1 MEQRANFLA
10 LCLLDAMEDEDPKMI
25 EDVLNKYDV
34 NPNIII
40 QDRGISPI
48 HYSCG
53 MPNIQLAEKTT
64 AQLLE
69 RGANPN
75 VCSEDNMTPM
85 HVAAIH
91 GRASIVKMLLKKGG
105 KLDVLDVDRKTP
117 ILYAIHECHF
127 DVVKVMQDHIFE
139 QKYQKKTQDLSTNK
153 PDTPKILKN
162 NHLSINQMESK
173 KFTPNRINYNY
184 DVTSPYYINITHRR
198 KPDPCTCCTPK
209 INDEEDTLDNNTTS
223 NDTPPPTQNIFA
235 LTKENIKEL
244 SKDLSEE
251 TNTSPKSL
259 INAWREKVQRAKS
272 KQSILE
278 KFNDIDSLLSGIMEN
293 EELDFTNTLLD
304 LNKENETNEE
314 ETLQQKQ
321 KKSFLNTSFGR
332 IVKTIEEVPTE
343 IEDSF
348 YTVPDV
354 VGGGGEPAEPQAQ
367 STQMNE
373 TNFIKS
379 PRNTEYIVQMTEAYV
394 HTDDENGLVFYETKL
409 LNNQINR
416 DSPKKNIP
424 NNQVHDESVTS
435 VSTNL
440 TVPLDYETEA
450 LRAELTH
457 FGDPPGP
464 ITKST
469 KKLYIK
475 RLTKYKRNTSQMKA
489 QFNVN
494 EENKTKFSVELDRT
508 IRREEIFE
516 RITEYRTFEQELVAY
531 FQNNPN
537 TKRLREGHLKQS
549 FIYMLIDPR
558 ISNNLPGESSFLTK
572 FEVWKRFLMSIFYVG
587 KGKTSRPYSHL
598 YDAMKKY
605 SRLHGTNQTKG
616 NGLKTISIE
625 SFKSPTNKS
634 YDSKKLDKILD
645 IWSNGKGVVCLHVF
659 HNILPAEA
667 YTREAAIIDALSL
680 QHLTNMKRGDYY
692 GPAQSWTMRAKK
704 CLGVGLLH
712 KAMQIYVAEGESQ
725 LSPSDLI

>member
-10 LCLLDAMEDEDPKMI
+10 LCLLDALEDEDPKMI
-25 EDVLNKYDV
+25 EDVLNKYDI
-34 NPNIII
+34 NPNIVI
-40 QDRGISPI
+40 QDRGISPL

-53 MPNIQLAEKTT
+53 MPNINLAEKIT

-69 RGANPN
+69 RGGDPN
-75 VCSEDNMTPM
+75 VCSEDNMTPV

-91 GRASIVKMLLKKGG
+91 GRPNIIKMLLKKGG
-105 KLDVLDVDRKTP
+105 KLDIFDVDRKTP

-139 QKYQKKTQDLSTNK
+139 QKFQKKTQEVSKSN
-153 PDTPKILKN
+153 TPTKQLKN
-162 NHLSINQMESK
+162 IHLSVNQMESK

-198 KPDPCTCCTPK
+198 KPDPCQCCPPK
-209 INDEEDTLDNNTTS
+209 TTNKNEENTAK
-223 NDTPPPTQNIFA
+223 NIFA

-244 SKDLSEE
+244 SKDLSTEL
-251 TNTSPKSL
+251 NTSPVSL

-272 KQSILE
+272 KLSILE
-278 KFNDIDSLLSGIMEN
+278 KFNDIDSLLSGIMDN

-304 LNKENETNEE
+304 PNKDDEINED
-314 ETLQQKQ
+314 ETMQQKQ
-321 KKSFLNTSFGR
+321 KSFNNTSFSQ

-348 YTVPDV
+348 YTVPDSF
-354 VGGGGEPAEPQAQ
+354 PTDNPQAQ
-367 STQMNE
+367 STQLNE
-373 TNFIKS
+373 SNFIRS
-379 PRNTEYIVQMTEAYV
+379 PKNPEYIVQMTEAYV

-416 DSPKKNIP
+416 DSPKKKIE
-424 NNQVHDESVTS
+424 NNQSHDESAIS
-435 VSTNL
+435 LSTNL

-450 LRAELTH
+450 LRAELTN

-489 QFNVN
+489 QFNAI

-508 IRREEIFE
+508 VRREEIFE
-516 RITEYRTFEQELVAY
+516 RISEYRSFENELVTY

-572 FEVWKRFLMSIFYVG
+572 FEVWQRFLRSIFYVG

-598 YDAMKKY
+598 YEAMKKF
-605 SRLHGTNQTKG
+605 SRLHSVGQNKGT
-616 NGLKTISIE
+616 GLKSIAIE
-625 SFKSPTNKS
+625 SLKSPTKQS
-634 YDSKKLDKILD
+634 FDSKKLDKILD

-680 QHLTNMKRGDYY
+680 QHLTNIKRGDYY

-704 CLGVGLLH
+704 CLGVALLH

>member
-25 EDVLNKYDV
+25 EDVLSKYDV

-64 AQLLE
+64 AMLLE
-69 RGANPN
+69 RGADPN
-75 VCSEDNMTPM
+75 VCSEDNMTPV

-91 GRASIVKMLLKKGG
+91 GRANIIKMLLKKGG

-127 DVVKVMQDHIFE
+127 DVVKVMQDFIFE
-139 QKYQKKTQDLSTNK
+139 QKYQKKTQELSK
-153 PDTPKILKN
+153 PDTPRPLKN
-162 NHLSINQMESK
+162 NHLSISQMENK

-198 KPDPCTCCTPK
+198 KKDPCSCCTPT
-209 INDEEDTLDNNTTS
+209 NDNNDDEDTLDYNKTS
-223 NDTPPPTQNIFA
+223 KDSPQNIFA
-235 LTKENIKEL
+235 LTKENIQEL
-244 SKDLSEE
+244 SKDLSTEP
-251 TNTSPKSL
+251 NTSPVSL
-259 INAWREKVQRAKS
+259 IQAWREKVQRAKS
-272 KQSILE
+272 KLSIIE
-278 KFNDIDSLLSGIMEN
+278 KFNDIDSLLSGIMDN
-293 EELDFTNTLLD
+293 EELDFTNTLLN
-304 LNKENETNEE
+304 LNQEE
-314 ETLQQKQ
+314 EVDEEQTLQQKP
-321 KKSFLNTSFGR
+321 KSFNNTSFGR
-332 IVKTIEEVPTE
+332 IVKTIEDVPTE

-348 YTVPDV
+348 HTVPDSLN
-354 VGGGGEPAEPQAQ
+354 PQAQ
-367 STQMNE
+367 STQLND
-373 TNFIKS
+373 TNFIRS
-379 PRNTEYIVQMTEAYV
+379 PRNSEYIVQMTEAYV

-409 LNNQINR
+409 LNNQIKR
-416 DSPKKNIP
+416 DSPKKDIGNGKI
-424 NNQVHDESVTS
+424 HDESVTS

-450 LRAELTH
+450 LRAELTQ

-475 RLTKYKRNTSQMKA
+475 RLTKYKRNTAQMKA
-489 QFNVN
+489 QFNTN

-508 IRREEIFE
+508 VRREEIFE
-516 RITEYRTFEQELVAY
+516 RISEYRTYEQELVTY

-558 ISNNLPGESSFLTK
+558 ISNNLPGESTFLTK
-572 FEVWKRFLMSIFYVG
+572 FEVWKRFLRSIFYVG

-598 YDAMKKY
+598 YEAMKKF
-605 SRLHGTNQTKG
+605 SRLHGTGQTKG
-616 NGLKTISIE
+616 NGLKSIPIE
-625 SFKSPTNKS
+625 SFKSPTKQS
-634 YDSKKLDKILD
+634 YDSKKLDRILD

-704 CLGVGLLH
+704 CMGVALLN